1 VRCPVCARP
10 TQVVCSFAE
19 HVAVLEAPS
28 GSISTRT
35 EQRLERRCGWCGAQ
49 LTAARAVVVEDLPSL

>member
-1 VRCPVCARP
+1 
-10 TQVVCSFAE
+10 VVCSFAE